1 MYGKIRYGLVQYAQE
16 SEDIRPTEE
25 FFVDLARYAPPFLS
39 ELLELKEL
47 YRRRDTKLDIFRII
61 LEICL
66 TSVLL

>member
-47 YRRRDTKLDIFRII
+47 YQA
-61 LEICL
+61 E
-66 TSVLL
+66 